1 MPLSGGSTHSLE
13 CCRLVMSLEIEVLK
27 FSFVL
32 FFFFPN
38 IVLAVLG
45 PSHFRI
51 LESACQYLQKMQLG
65 F

>member
-1 MPLSGGSTHSLE
+1 
-13 CCRLVMSLEIEVLK
+13 MSLEIEVLK